1 MGNEN
6 AKNRGAGWRVATA
19 TLLVLIC
26 GVRLIGGLAMVL
38 RGAAV
43 SDEVLA
49 GDFSVRALGLL
60 MLVIAS
66 VGVWAGIGLFS
77 RPDRWWRL
85 GAWATAVLW
94 ADGVLNGF
102 VLFGAPRVGGQVL
115 NAGVATVLLVG
126 LVLVG
131 RRSRAEAAPEEA

>member
-1 MGNEN
+1 
-6 AKNRGAGWRVATA
+6 
-19 TLLVLIC
+19 
-26 GVRLIGGLAMVL
+26 MVL

-66 VGVWAGIGLFS
+66 VGVWAGIGLFW

-94 ADGVLNGF
+94 ADGVAPPVHWTSPWLNQ
-102 VLFGAPRVGGQVL
+102 AARRVSSRRTS
-115 NAGVATVLLVG
+115 AGV
-126 LVLVG
+126 
-131 RRSRAEAAPEEA
+131 R

>member
-77 RPDRWWRL
+77 KI
-85 GAWATAVLW
+85 
-94 ADGVLNGF
+94 
-102 VLFGAPRVGGQVL
+102 
-115 NAGVATVLLVG
+115 
-126 LVLVG
+126 G
-131 RRSRAEAAPEEA
+131 RAHV